1 MDDGLSRLGPLK
13 RRLFERAD
21 LPLEPAILLIAGMTM
36 LIAGVLLFPVSFGM
50 LPYYENGLYGLL
62 LFMFALQTVTLGKTP
77 FGDVRRSKPL
87 LAVGVGIAALGIVTC
102 FVPDVFGRIPRA
114 ALFLCFGPGG
124 VLLLVQML
132 FAQDK
137 LRSWMRYG
145 GVFRLLASGCAAV
158 YLLSALIG
166 LLLWNRTLLTTPMT
180 ALVVAAY
187 GAAIVFLAGVLRKVY
202 RAYPE
207 AERKAAGDAA
217 LSDDRAMLLL
227 TGVFMVLLGVL
238 LIPVNLGLIPFSG
251 SAQLGLLMVINA
263 IQMLASGETPIGPFP
278 RTWLM
283 VALGLLFAAAGIV
296 SCVVPG
302 VLVPALTV
310 LIGALNITGGLAKL
324 WRTCAPYVKRIG
336 KPREPVLPILVR
348 LNLAQ
353 LAMGAL
359 SVLFGASMFVSGMI
373 PGHVIGVILAANG
386 LVLLYL
392 MRLLFLLDGMR
403 DASGTSA

>member
-1 MDDGLSRLGPLK
+1 MDDVLSRLGPLK

-238 LIPVNLGLIPFSG
+238 LIPVNFGLIPFSG
-251 SAQLGLLMVINA
+251 GAQLGLLMVINA

-348 LNLAQ
+348 LNLVQ

-392 MRLLFLLDGMR
+392 MRLLFLLDGLR

>member
-1 MDDGLSRLGPLK
+1 MDDVLSRLGPLK

-124 VLLLVQML
+124 VLLLAQML

-202 RAYPE
+202 RADPE

-302 VLVPALTV
+302 ILVPALTV
-310 LIGALNITGGLAKL
+310 LIGALNIAGGLATL

-348 LNLAQ
+348 LNLVQ

>member
-1 MDDGLSRLGPLK
+1 MEDFLSHLDRLK
-13 RRLFERAD
+13 RRSLESAD

-36 LIAGVLLFPVSFGM
+36 LITGVLLFPVSFGM

-145 GVFRLLASGCAAV
+145 GIFRVLALGCAAV

-166 LLLWNRTLLTTPMT
+166 LLLWNRSLLTTPMT

-207 AERKAAGDAA
+207 AERKAAGDTA

-283 VALGLLFAAAGIV
+283 VAFGLLFAAAGIV

-310 LIGALNITGGLAKL
+310 LIGALNIAGGLAKL

-348 LNLAQ
+348 LNLVQ

-392 MRLLFLLDGMR
+392 MRLLFLLDGLR

>member
-1 MDDGLSRLGPLK
+1 MDDVLSRLGPLK

-166 LLLWNRTLLTTPMT
+166 LLLWNRSLLTTPMT

-207 AERKAAGDAA
+207 AERKAAGDTA

-238 LIPVNLGLIPFSG
+238 LIPVNFGLIPFSG

-359 SVLFGASMFVSGMI
+359 SVLFGASMFVSGLI
-373 PGHVIGVILAANG
+373 PGRVIGVILAANG

-392 MRLLFLLDGMR
+392 MRLLFLLDGLR

>member
-1 MDDGLSRLGPLK
+1 MDDVLSRLGPLK

-36 LIAGVLLFPVSFGM
+36 LITGVLLFPVSFGM

-102 FVPDVFGRIPRA
+102 FVPDLFGRIPRA

-124 VLLLVQML
+124 LLLLAQML
-132 FAQDK
+132 VAKDK
-137 LRSWMRYG
+137 FRSWMRLG
-145 GVFRLLASGCAAV
+145 GIFRRLAAGCAAV

-166 LLLWNRTLLTTPMT
+166 LLLWNRNLLTTPMT
-180 ALVVAAY
+180 ALVVLAY

-251 SAQLGLLMVINA
+251 GAQLGLLMVINA
-263 IQMLASGETPIGPFP
+263 IQMLASGDTPIGPFP

-283 VALGLLFAAAGIV
+283 VAFGLLFAAAGIV

>member
-1 MDDGLSRLGPLK
+1 MDDVLSRLGPLK

-36 LIAGVLLFPVSFGM
+36 LIAGVLLLPASAG
-50 LPYYENGLYGLL
+50 LIPYYENGLYGLL
-62 LFMFALQTVTLGKTP
+62 LFMFALQAVTLGKTP

-87 LAVGVGIAALGIVTC
+87 LAAGVGIAALGIVTC
-102 FVPDVFGRIPRA
+102 FVPDLFGRIPRA

-124 VLLLVQML
+124 LLLLAQML
-132 FAQDK
+132 FAKDK
-137 LRSWMRYG
+137 FRSWMRYG
-145 GVFRLLASGCAAV
+145 GVFRLLAFGCAAV

-166 LLLWNRTLLTTPMT
+166 LLLWNRTLLTTAVT

-202 RAYPE
+202 SAYPE

-263 IQMLASGETPIGPFP
+263 IQMLASGDTPIGPFP

-283 VALGLLFAAAGIV
+283 VAFGLLFAAAGIV

-310 LIGALNITGGLAKL
+310 LIGALNIAGGLSTL
-324 WRTCAPYVKRIG
+324 WRTCVPLVRRIG
-336 KPREPVLPILVR
+336 KPREPVPPILVR
-348 LNLAQ
+348 LNVVQ
-353 LAMGAL
+353 LTMGVL
-359 SVLFGASMFVSGMI
+359 SVLFGASMFVSGLI

-392 MRLLFLLDGMR
+392 MRLLFLLDEMR
-403 DASGTSA
+403 DASETSA

>member
-1 MDDGLSRLGPLK
+1 MDDVLSRLGPLK

-302 VLVPALTV
+302 VLAPALTV
-310 LIGALNITGGLAKL
+310 LIGALNIAGGLATL
-324 WRTCAPYVKRIG
+324 WRTCVPLVRRIG
-336 KPREPVLPILVR
+336 KPREPVPPILVR
-348 LNLAQ
+348 LNVVQ

>member
-1 MDDGLSRLGPLK
+1 MEDFLSHLDRLK
-13 RRLFERAD
+13 RRSLESAD

-36 LIAGVLLFPVSFGM
+36 LIAGVLLFPASAG
-50 LPYYENGLYGLL
+50 LIPYYENGLYGLL

-87 LAVGVGIAALGIVTC
+87 LAAGVGIAALGIVTC

-124 VLLLVQML
+124 VLLLAQML
-132 FAQDK
+132 FAKDK

-145 GVFRLLASGCAAV
+145 GIFRLLTLGCAAV

-166 LLLWNRTLLTTPMT
+166 LLLWKRDLLSTPMT
-180 ALVVAAY
+180 ALVVLAY
-187 GAAIVFLAGVLRKVY
+187 GAAILFLAGVLRKVY

-207 AERKAAGDAA
+207 AERKAAGDME
-217 LSDDRAMLLL
+217 LSNDRAMLLL

-263 IQMLASGETPIGPFP
+263 IQMLASGDTPIGPFP
-278 RTWLM
+278 RTRLM

-310 LIGALNITGGLAKL
+310 LIGALNIAGGLATL
-324 WRTCAPYVKRIG
+324 WRTCVPLVRRIG
-336 KPREPVLPILVR
+336 KPRAPVLPILVR
-348 LNLAQ
+348 LNVVQ
-353 LAMGAL
+353 LTMGVL

-392 MRLLFLLDGMR
+392 MRILFLLDGMR
-403 DASGTSA
+403 DASETSA

>member
-1 MDDGLSRLGPLK
+1 MDDVLSRLGPLK

-36 LIAGVLLFPVSFGM
+36 LIAGVLLLPASAG
-50 LPYYENGLYGLL
+50 LIPYYENGLYGLL

-87 LAVGVGIAALGIVTC
+87 LAAGVGIAALGIVTC
-102 FVPDVFGRIPRA
+102 FVPDLFGRIPRA

-124 VLLLVQML
+124 LLLLAQML
-132 FAQDK
+132 FAKDK
-137 LRSWMRYG
+137 FRSWMRYG
-145 GVFRLLASGCAAV
+145 GVFRVLALGCAAV

-166 LLLWNRTLLTTPMT
+166 LLLWDRTLLTTAVT
-180 ALVVAAY
+180 ALVVLAY

-263 IQMLASGETPIGPFP
+263 IQMLASGDTPIGPFP

-283 VALGLLFAAAGIV
+283 VAFGLLFAAAGIV

-310 LIGALNITGGLAKL
+310 VIGALNIAGGLATL
-324 WRTCAPYVKRIG
+324 WRTCVPLVRRIG
-336 KPREPVLPILVR
+336 KPREPVPPILVR
-348 LNLAQ
+348 LNVVQ
-353 LAMGAL
+353 LTMGVL
-359 SVLFGASMFVSGMI
+359 SVLFGASMFVSGLI

-403 DASGTSA
+403 EASETSA

>member
-1 MDDGLSRLGPLK
+1 MDDVLSRLGPLK

-36 LIAGVLLFPVSFGM
+36 LIAGVLLLPASAG
-50 LPYYENGLYGLL
+50 LIPYYENGLYGLL

-87 LAVGVGIAALGIVTC
+87 LAAGVGIAALGIVTC

-132 FAQDK
+132 FAKDK
-137 LRSWMRYG
+137 FRSWMRYG
-145 GVFRLLASGCAAV
+145 GVFRQLASGCAAV

-166 LLLWNRTLLTTPMT
+166 LLLWDRTLLTTAVT
-180 ALVVAAY
+180 ALVVLAY

-263 IQMLASGETPIGPFP
+263 IQMLASGDTPIGPFP

-283 VALGLLFAAAGIV
+283 VAFGLLFAAAGIV

-310 LIGALNITGGLAKL
+310 LIGALNIAGGLATL
-324 WRTCAPYVKRIG
+324 WRTSVPLVRRIG
-336 KPREPVLPILVR
+336 KPREPIPPILVR
-348 LNLAQ
+348 LNVVQ
-353 LAMGAL
+353 LTMGVL
-359 SVLFGASMFVSGMI
+359 SVLFGASMFVSGLI

-403 DASGTSA
+403 DASETSA

>member
-1 MDDGLSRLGPLK
+1 MDDVLSRLGPLK

-36 LIAGVLLFPVSFGM
+36 LIAGVLLLPASAG
-50 LPYYENGLYGLL
+50 LIPYYENGLYGLL

-87 LAVGVGIAALGIVTC
+87 LAAGVGIAALGIVTC
-102 FVPDVFGRIPRA
+102 FVPDLFGRIPRA

-124 VLLLVQML
+124 LLLLAQML
-132 FAQDK
+132 FAKDK
-137 LRSWMRYG
+137 FRSWMRYG
-145 GVFRLLASGCAAV
+145 GVFRLLAFGCAAV

-166 LLLWNRTLLTTPMT
+166 LLLWNRTLLTTAVT

-202 RAYPE
+202 SAYPE

-263 IQMLASGETPIGPFP
+263 IQMLASGDTPIGPFP

-283 VALGLLFAAAGIV
+283 VAFGLLFAAAGIV

-310 LIGALNITGGLAKL
+310 LIGALNIAGGLSTL
-324 WRTCAPYVKRIG
+324 WRTCVPLVRRIG
-336 KPREPVLPILVR
+336 KPREPVPPILVR
-348 LNLAQ
+348 LNVVQ
-353 LAMGAL
+353 LTMGVL
-359 SVLFGASMFVSGMI
+359 SVLFGASMFVSGLI

-392 MRLLFLLDGMR
+392 MRLLFLLDEMR
-403 DASGTSA
+403 DASETSA

>member
-1 MDDGLSRLGPLK
+1 MEDFLSRLDRLK
-13 RRLFERAD
+13 RRSLESAD

-36 LIAGVLLFPVSFGM
+36 LIAGVLLLPASAG
-50 LPYYENGLYGLL
+50 LIPYYENGLYGLL

-124 VLLLVQML
+124 VLLLAQML

-145 GVFRLLASGCAAV
+145 GIFRVLALGCAAV

-263 IQMLASGETPIGPFP
+263 IQMLASGDTPIGPFP

-283 VALGLLFAAAGIV
+283 VAFGLLFAAAGIV
-296 SCVVPG
+296 SCIVPG

-359 SVLFGASMFVSGMI
+359 SVLFGASMFVSGLI
-373 PGHVIGVILAANG
+373 PGRVIGVILAANG

>member
-1 MDDGLSRLGPLK
+1 MDDILSRLGPLK

-36 LIAGVLLFPVSFGM
+36 LIAGVLLFPVSAG
-50 LPYYENGLYGLL
+50 LIPYYENGLYGLL

-87 LAVGVGIAALGIVTC
+87 LAAGVGIAALGIITC
-102 FVPDVFGRIPRA
+102 FVPDLFGRVPRML
-114 ALFLCFGPGG
+114 LFLCFGPGG
-124 VLLLVQML
+124 LLLLAQML
-132 FAQDK
+132 LAKDK
-137 LRSWMRYG
+137 FRLWMRLG
-145 GVFRLLASGCAAV
+145 GIFRRLAAGCAAV

-166 LLLWNRTLLTTPMT
+166 LLLWKRDLLTTPMT
-180 ALVVAAY
+180 ALVVLAY

-251 SAQLGLLMVINA
+251 GAQLGLLMVINA
-263 IQMLASGETPIGPFP
+263 IQMLASGDTPIGPFP

-310 LIGALNITGGLAKL
+310 LIGALNIAGGLATL
-324 WRTCAPYVKRIG
+324 WRTCVPLVKRIG
-336 KPREPVLPILVR
+336 KPRSPVHPVLVR
-348 LNLAQ
+348 LNLVQ
-353 LAMGAL
+353 LTMGLL

-403 DASGTSA
+403 DASETPA

>member
-1 MDDGLSRLGPLK
+1 MDDVLSRLGPLK

-36 LIAGVLLFPVSFGM
+36 LIAGVLLLPASAG
-50 LPYYENGLYGLL
+50 LIPYYENGLYGLL

-166 LLLWNRTLLTTPMT
+166 LLLWNRSLLTTPMT

-348 LNLAQ
+348 LNLVQ

>member
-1 MDDGLSRLGPLK
+1 
-13 RRLFERAD
+13 
-21 LPLEPAILLIAGMTM
+21 
-36 LIAGVLLFPVSFGM
+36 
-50 LPYYENGLYGLL
+50 
-62 LFMFALQTVTLGKTP
+62 
-77 FGDVRRSKPL
+77 
-87 LAVGVGIAALGIVTC
+87 
-102 FVPDVFGRIPRA
+102 
-114 ALFLCFGPGG
+114 
-124 VLLLVQML
+124 
-132 FAQDK
+132 
-137 LRSWMRYG
+137 
-145 GVFRLLASGCAAV
+145 
-158 YLLSALIG
+158 
-166 LLLWNRTLLTTPMT
+166 MT
-180 ALVVAAY
+180 ALVVLAY

-251 SAQLGLLMVINA
+251 GAQLGLLMVINA
-263 IQMLASGETPIGPFP
+263 IQMLASGDTPIGPFP

-310 LIGALNITGGLAKL
+310 LIGALNIAGGLATL
-324 WRTCAPYVKRIG
+324 WRTCVPLVKRIG
-336 KPREPVLPILVR
+336 KPRSPVHPVLVR
-348 LNLAQ
+348 LNLVQ
-353 LAMGAL
+353 LTMGLL

-403 DASGTSA
+403 DASETPA

>member
-1 MDDGLSRLGPLK
+1 MEDVLSRLGPLK
-13 RRLFERAD
+13 RRLFERTD
-21 LPLEPAILLIAGMTM
+21 LPLEPAVLLIAGMTM
-36 LIAGVLLFPVSFGM
+36 LIAGVLLFPVSLGM

-62 LFMFALQTVTLGKTP
+62 LFMFALQMVSLGKTP

-87 LAVGVGIAALGIVTC
+87 LAAGVGIAALGIVTC
-102 FVPDVFGRIPRA
+102 FVPDAFGRIPRA
-114 ALFLCFGPGG
+114 LLFLCFGPGG
-124 VLLLVQML
+124 LLLLAQML
-132 FAQDK
+132 FAKDK
-137 LRSWMRYG
+137 LRSWVRYG
-145 GVFRLLASGCAAV
+145 GIFRRLAAGCAAV

-180 ALVVAAY
+180 ALVVLAY
-187 GAAIVFLAGVLRKVY
+187 GAAIVFLADVLRKVY
-202 RAYPE
+202 RAHPE
-207 AERKAAGDAA
+207 AERKVAGDVE
-217 LSDDRAMLLL
+217 LSNDRAMLLL

-263 IQMLASGETPIGPFP
+263 IQMLASGDTPIGPFP
-278 RTWLM
+278 RTRLM

-310 LIGALNITGGLAKL
+310 LIGALNIAGGLATL
-324 WRTCAPYVKRIG
+324 WRTCVPLVRRIG
-336 KPREPVLPILVR
+336 KPREPVLPVLVR
-348 LNLAQ
+348 LNVVQ
-353 LAMGAL
+353 LTMGVL
-359 SVLFGASMFVSGMI
+359 SVLFGASMFVSGLI
-373 PGHVIGVILAANG
+373 PGRVIGVILAANG

-403 DASGTSA
+403 GASETSA

>member
-1 MDDGLSRLGPLK
+1 MDDVLSRLGPLK

-310 LIGALNITGGLAKL
+310 LIGALNIAGGLAKL

-348 LNLAQ
+348 LNLVQ

>member
-1 MDDGLSRLGPLK
+1 MDDVLSRLGPLK

-166 LLLWNRTLLTTPMT
+166 LLLWNRSLLTTPMT

-302 VLVPALTV
+302 ILVPALTV
-310 LIGALNITGGLAKL
+310 LIGALNIAGGLATL
-324 WRTCAPYVKRIG
+324 WRTCVPLVRRIG
-336 KPREPVLPILVR
+336 KPREPVPPILVR
-348 LNLAQ
+348 LNVVQ
-353 LAMGAL
+353 LTMGVL
-359 SVLFGASMFVSGMI
+359 SVLFGASMFVSGLI

-403 DASGTSA
+403 DASETSA